1 MKTVEYFMIPSS
13 PWTYLGHARLGKM
26 ASQHNAS
33 IVMKPFDLGQVF
45 PISGGLPLPKR
56 APQRQ
61 TYRLQELARWRDFLN
76 VDLTIEPKYFPV
88 PADPAMLLIIAA
100 QQTEGADAGFQLAG
114 AIMTA
119 VWAQEKNIADEDTL
133 RELTQAQGLDHAAL
147 AAKADQ
153 AKEVLAEN
161 TRHAIESHVFGSPW
175 YHIDDETFWGQDRLD
190 FVERKLAA

>member
-13 PWTYLGHARLGKM
+13 PWTYMGHARLGKM
-26 ASQHNAS
+26 AGQHNAG

-45 PISGGLPLPKR
+45 PVSGGLPLPKR

-61 TYRLQELARWRDFLN
+61 AYRLQELARWRDFLN
-76 VDLTIEPKYFPV
+76 VELTIEPKYFPV

-100 QQTEGADAGFQLAG
+100 QQTQGADAGFQLAG

-119 VWAQEKNIADEDTL
+119 VWAQEKNIADADTL
-133 RELTQAQGLDHAAL
+133 RELTQAQGLDYDAL
-147 AAKADQ
+147 LAEAGPAT
-153 AKEVLAEN
+153 EILAEN
-161 TRHAIESHVFGSPW
+161 TRQAIESQVFGSPW
-175 YHIDDETFWGQDRLD
+175 YRIDGETFWGQDRLD